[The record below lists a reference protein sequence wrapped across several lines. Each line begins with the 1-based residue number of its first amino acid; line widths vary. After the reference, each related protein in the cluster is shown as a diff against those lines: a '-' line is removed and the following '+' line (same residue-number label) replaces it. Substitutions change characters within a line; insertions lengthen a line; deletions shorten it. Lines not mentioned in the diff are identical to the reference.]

1 MSRPAVANFVDSFF
15 SRTLFQPD
23 DGLAS
28 SVLSAELALDAA
40 ININGNELTAE
51 IFIGLITTQFRGAFS
66 ASVISIQDLNIVPA
80 NEAKTTG
87 IVGQFSK
94 YETKG
99 KEDGK
104 VLKQSATTIVKVD
117 ERDGKMLITAIWEA
131 QTVDEE

>member
-40 ININGNELTAE
+40 IK
-51 IFIGLITTQFRGAFS
+51 GAFS